1 MNDETQNVSSEEN
14 AETLNGSELNEFT
27 NDCHEA
33 HMIKTVEIEDMI
45 SQFGDIE
52 DERERSYKSFLFAS
66 FAWSF
71 KFKLAR
77 SIIRLLDQNAGMAD
91 AQERNQPK
99 RVETLEQIIR
109 RTETQIDELQNLYN
123 WSADQTKKELV
134 PDNEYVIKALQVEQT
149 TPVDEIHEYAT
160 MMGISLEEAKA
171 ELDSIPDDGVEKA
184 IAYADSALEE
194 LVQRTSGQYETD
206 FVISSWNA
214 VSMMEKISEKAAIYA
229 QKSKQLWRQTAI
241 PKKKAHLIAN
251 IKAFESVMN
260 NAYDK
265 SLRYR
270 DDAEQETAKA
280 QELAS
285 AAHEGSNAVMA

>member
-1 MNDETQNVSSEEN
+1 MNDET
-14 AETLNGSELNEFT
+14 NGSELNEYT

-52 DERERSYKSFLFAS
+52 DERERSYKTFLFAS

-99 RVETLEQIIR
+99 RIETLEQIIR
-109 RTETQIDELQNLYN
+109 RTEAQIDELQNLYN
-123 WSADQTKKELV
+123 WSADQTKADLT
-134 PDNEYVIKALQVEQT
+134 PDNEYVIKALQEPQS
-149 TPVDEIHEYAT
+149 TPMDEVHEYAT

-171 ELDSIPDDGVEKA
+171 ELDTVPDNGVDKA

-194 LVQRTSGQYETD
+194 LIQRTNGHYETE

-229 QKSKQLWRQTAI
+229 QRSKGLWKQTAI

-260 NAYDK
+260 NAYEK

-270 DDAEQETAKA
+270 DDAENETARA
-280 QELAS
+280 IELQT
-285 AAHEGSNAVMA
+285 AAHEGSKPVMA